1 MLLSA
6 KFTEEPAP
14 TMIAAAA
21 LRIVKISDAQ
31 LSKPNA
37 LGALV
42 DLARTKFVIGMRT
55 TWRKRFFRAQAIY

>member
-1 MLLSA
+1 
-6 KFTEEPAP
+6 
-14 TMIAAAA
+14 MIAAAA